1 MKTLVT
7 GATGFI
13 GSFLVKKLLS
23 QGYEVRALVLP
34 GEKCE
39 WLAQAG
45 VEIAYGDLTDRKTI
59 AGICNGI
66 HTVYH
71 CAARVT
77 DWGTKKQF
85 YKVIYEAT
93 KNILEEASRRAERF
107 IYLSSIASLGL
118 GNHLKGKKE
127 TDPPVKTGIP
137 YNDAK
142 ADAETI
148 VMTYHENAKIA
159 CTIIR
164 PANVIGPGSVWVKDI
179 IARYMSI
186 TGVPL
191 IDNGRYSASL
201 VYIDNLVDGIIRAGT
216 TSIAKGKTYHFR
228 DDWDVTWKQYLT
240 DLGRCVGKSPKGDI
254 PFVIAWYGALVLE
267 SLCNPLHIRS
277 PLTRLAV
284 AVMGRD
290 NDVDTALTQA
300 ELGWKTVVSYDEAMN
315 EIRKWVELSQT

>member
-1 MKTLVT
+1 MKSLVT

-13 GSFLVKKLLS
+13 GSVLVKKLLS

-45 VEIAYGDLTDRKTI
+45 VEIAYGDLTEKKTI
-59 AGICNGI
+59 AGLCNGI

-77 DWGTKKQF
+77 DWGTTKQF
-85 YKVIYEAT
+85 YRAIYDAT
-93 KNILEEASRRAERF
+93 KNILEEASNKAERF

-118 GNHLKGKKE
+118 GTHLKGKNE
-127 TDPPVKTGIP
+127 TDPPLKKGIP

-142 ADAETI
+142 ADAEAI
-148 VMTYHENAKIA
+148 VKDYHESGTIA

-191 IDNGRYSASL
+191 IDGGRYSASL
-201 VYIDNLVDGIIRAGT
+201 VYVDNLVDGIIRAGT

-228 DDWDVTWKQYLT
+228 DDWDITWKQYVS
-240 DLGRCVGKSPKGDI
+240 DLGKCVGKCPQGDI
-254 PFVIAWYGALVLE
+254 PFKVAWYSAVVLE

-290 NDVDTALTQA
+290 NDVDTSLSQS
-300 ELGWKTVVSYDEAMN
+300 ELGWKTIVSYDEAMK
-315 EIRKWVELSQT
+315 EIGKWVELCLT